1 MSNEQQQHRL
11 MRLDQSIWLMLLILI
26 VGICACVLLAK
37 SALVW
42 WYSAFIGG
50 VVVVF
55 IYWLLRRLRR
65 QIRQWFLENDQQQTE
80 FDQFAQQ
87 ARQTDKLLDVLQE
100 MSPMWQAILASSRQ
114 DMDSSV
120 TNVTRQFE
128 AIVQDV
134 KEVTAADEEGQLDKR
149 SALTQKISEMARD
162 AFSSQKQSLEESDSW
177 DMKTVK
183 AIENLNKQM
192 SSIEET
198 SLDVQK
204 IAEQIN
210 LLALNAA
217 IEAARAGEQGRGFAV
232 VADEVRTL
240 AIRSADTGDRIN
252 KAIDSFSQEM
262 SQLANSV
269 RSSFEHLHKERQQY
283 ESTITGALE
292 QLDEHMATLTHE
304 ALELIRQ
311 RSDIA
316 HRISE
321 VIVRIQFQDRL
332 CQILEHV
339 EQHLEE
345 LDEVIDYRLKGRDEY
360 AKRVEHLLE
369 HMKNRVTTDVE
380 REIYLKNDRHQIRKE
395 TSQNVNESGEDDL
408 TFF

>member
-1 MSNEQQQHRL
+1 MSKEQQQRHLKRL
-11 MRLDQSIWLMLLILI
+11 NQSILSVLLVLI
-26 VGICACVLLAK
+26 VGICASVLLAK

-42 WYSAFIGG
+42 WYSAFIGVAVIG
-50 VVVVF
+50 LIWV
-55 IYWLLRRLRR
+55 LMDRLRR
-65 QIRQWFLENDQQQTE
+65 QISQWLLEGERQKVELGQAVEQMKQTE
-80 FDQFAQQ
+80 
-87 ARQTDKLLDVLQE
+87 KLLDVLQE
-100 MSPMWQAILASSRQ
+100 MAPMWQAVLASSRQ

-128 AIVQDV
+128 AIIQDV
-134 KEVTAADEEGQLDKR
+134 EEMTAAAGEGQLDKR
-149 SALTQKISEMARD
+149 SALTKKISDMARD

-177 DMKTVK
+177 DMKTVA
-183 AIENLNKQM
+183 AIEKLNQQM
-192 SSIEET
+192 GSIEDT

-240 AIRSADTGDRIN
+240 AIRSAETGDKIN
-252 KAIDSFSQEM
+252 RAIDLFSQEM
-262 SQLANSV
+262 SQLASSV
-269 RSSFEHLHKERQQY
+269 RSSFENIHKERQQY
-283 ESTITGALE
+283 ESAISGALG
-292 QLDEHMATLTHE
+292 QLDEHMETLTHE
-304 ALELIRQ
+304 ALELIHQ

-332 CQILEHV
+332 CQVIEHV
-339 EQHLEE
+339 EQHLDE
-345 LDEVIDYRLKGRDEY
+345 LNEVIDYRLKGHDEY
-360 AKRVEHLLE
+360 AQRVGHLFE
-369 HMKNRVTTDVE
+369 HMKNRATTDVE
-380 REIYLKNDRHQIRKE
+380 REIYLQNVPHLKTKE
-395 TSQNVNESGEDDL
+395 TSRDVNESSEDDL